1 MNITY
6 VKVLPVDGDEK
17 LKAFVTIKIDNCLV
31 IKDIKVIKGAEN
43 YFIAMPAKQTKDGQ
57 YRDIVHPLNK
67 ETRDS
72 LESKVLEEYNRVTQ
86 SPLQTIERVNAPS

>member
-6 VKVLPVDGDEK
+6 VKVLPVEGDEK

-31 IKDIKVIKGAEN
+31 IKDIKVIKGTEN

-72 LESKVLEEYNRVTQ
+72 LESMVLEEYNRVTQ
-86 SPLQTIERVNAPS
+86 SPLQTNERINEAS